1 MAPRLK
7 VFVTSDGLTDY
18 VVAVSSRAKAL
29 EAWGAHQDLFQTG
42 GARQTD
48 DPELVEAACAAPGEV
63 LRRPTG
69 ATPPT
74 IPAAKKTKSAAF
86 KVAKPPPPAT
96 PGKPKGPPP
105 AAVKK
110 VKELEAKLTEL
121 AADHGAELD
130 VIADARAALDS
141 RREKAEADYFK
152 AREKLREALR
162 KARLALR

>member
-42 GARQTD
+42 GAHQTD
-48 DPELVEAACAAPGEV
+48 DPELIDAACASPGEV

-69 ATPPT
+69 ATPPK
-74 IPAAKKTKSAAF
+74 ISARSKPKPKGERAAF
-86 KVAKPPPPAT
+86 KPA
-96 PGKPKGPPP
+96 KPKGPPP

-110 VKELEAKLTEL
+110 VKGIEQKLVEL
-121 AADHGAELD
+121 AAKHGEELD
-130 VIADARAALDS
+130 DIADQRAALDA
-141 RREKAEADYFK
+141 RRERVEAEYASK
-152 AREKLREALR
+152 RGRLREELR
-162 KARLALR
+162 KAREALGR

>member
-48 DPELVEAACAAPGEV
+48 DPELVDAACAAPGQV

-69 ATPPT
+69 ATPPALPPRKAAKPAFKPAKR
-74 IPAAKKTKSAAF
+74 PAA
-86 KVAKPPPPAT
+86 PRPA
-96 PGKPKGPPP
+96 KPKGPPP

-110 VKELEAKLTEL
+110 VEELEAKLTAL
-121 AADHGAELD
+121 AADHGVQLD
-130 VIADARAALDS
+130 AIADQRAALDA
-141 RREKAEADYFK
+141 RRERVEADYFK

>member
-69 ATPPT
+69 ATS
-74 IPAAKKTKSAAF
+74 PAVAPRKSVKPAAF
-86 KVAKPPPPAT
+86 KPAKPASAPKPA
-96 PGKPKGPPP
+96 KPKGPPP

-110 VKELEAKLTEL
+110 DLPWQQPMSL
-121 AADHGAELD
+121 
-130 VIADARAALDS
+130 I
-141 RREKAEADYFK
+141 
-152 AREKLREALR
+152 
-162 KARLALR
+162 

>member
-42 GARQTD
+42 GAHQTD
-48 DPELVEAACAAPGEV
+48 DPELVEAACASPGAV

-69 ATPPT
+69 ATPPKS
-74 IPAAKKTKSAAF
+74 PGKRPAKAAAKS
-86 KVAKPPPPAT
+86 PPPPR
-96 PGKPKGPPP
+96 PVRPKGPSP

-110 VKELEAKLTEL
+110 VKDIEAQLVEI
-121 AADHGAELD
+121 AAAHGAALDDIADQRAELD
-130 VIADARAALDS
+130 A
-141 RREKAEADYFK
+141 RREALEDDYL
-152 AREKLREALR
+152 ARRQGLREALR
-162 KARLALR
+162 KAKEALRR

>member
-42 GARQTD
+42 GAHQTE
-48 DPELVEAACAAPGEV
+48 DPELVEAACASPGAV

-69 ATPPT
+69 ATPPKL
-74 IPAAKKTKSAAF
+74 PGKRPSKVAAKRE
-86 KVAKPPPPAT
+86 PPRPV
-96 PGKPKGPPP
+96 KPKGPSP

-110 VKELEAKLTEL
+110 VKDIEAQLVEM
-121 AADHGAELD
+121 AAAHGTALD
-130 VIADARAALDS
+130 DIADQRAALDA
-141 RREKAEADYFK
+141 RREALEVDYL
-152 AREKLREALR
+152 ARRQKLREALR
-162 KARLALR
+162 KAKEGLGR

>member
-42 GARQTD
+42 GAHQTD

-69 ATPPT
+69 ATPPKLPSRAKSKT
-74 IPAAKKTKSAAF
+74 APKPTARPAPLKP
-86 KVAKPPPPAT
+86 AKPKAPS
-96 PGKPKGPPP
+96 P
-105 AAVKK
+105 AAVRK
-110 VKELEAKLTEL
+110 VKAIEEKLVDIAARHGEA
-121 AADHGAELD
+121 LD
-130 VIADARAALDS
+130 EISDQRAALDA
-141 RREKAEADYFK
+141 RREQIEEKYLSDRNRLREDLRKA
-152 AREKLREALR
+152 REALR
-162 KARLALR
+162 R

>member
-18 VVAVSSRAKAL
+18 VVAVSSRTKAL

-48 DPELVEAACAAPGEV
+48 DPELVEAACASPGTV

-69 ATPPT
+69 ATPP
-74 IPAAKKTKSAAF
+74 KGLGRKSKAS
-86 KVAKPPPPAT
+86 AKPARPPKPS
-96 PGKPKGPPP
+96 KPKGPSP

-110 VKELEAKLTEL
+110 VKDIEAQLTDI
-121 AADHGAELD
+121 AAAHGEALD
-130 VIADARAALDS
+130 QIADRRAALDA
-141 RREKAEADYFK
+141 RRDALEVDYL
-152 AREKLREALR
+152 ARRNKLREALR
-162 KARLALR
+162 KAREALRR